1 MSGTKN
7 SFSALSEQVIKNNK
21 NSLEVM
27 AKLNEMVTSNSSTVE
42 VSLLDENG
50 NPIVYHFPTVGFLKS
65 EIDRLSSNLNTLAS
79 LTTKGAFVQDSANS
93 FKKVIISD
101 LNREPN
107 TLSALNN
114 VAEFKSDKN
123 WFFDALSNPILAIEI
138 NLNGKVEDNVRRC
151 MVRRYITRFN
161 QDENGILTTLGQ
173 TGLTSFNNTFKGRSD
188 IGLQEFE
195 TWHSNTP
202 GVQNPTNPLID
213 EQIFELEPNE
223 LQYDG
228 EFTVF
233 SMEEDT
239 VNKKL
244 WYILDRLTFVDKISG
259 SLRTLTVNDQLI
271 VNTEISTSR
280 YRVLEVSTATSQF
293 RVRFERIEG
302 FDPIPV
308 GINTLK
314 IYSPI
319 VLNKNVK
326 VSIGFN
332 EHNVVF
338 VRPMNTDNYLLA
350 KSYSL
355 GTAYYTNDLRLA
367 SADSNNGMSMV
378 DYYTKFVYDYGLILQ
393 DLVAKKKPNSLG
405 SIPNLV
411 VIKHE
416 NFKVVQINKHLTD
429 TVDAEEIRTK
439 HNLKNTIKS
448 EIDAISNAL
457 ADKQRT
463 LQTSRFASEADRTKA
478 EVQLKKLHDDRE
490 SKSKTMTSVVTEIL
504 SLSKNKDM
512 NDPKFKLRGFWDI
525 PDAIQAFNSQPQ
537 EVIQFRIQ
545 YKYQS
550 RSGSETPLE
559 SFKLAP
565 TGLNGININT
575 ENNSNN
581 LNRTKNAYF
590 SNWNEFKTDVRKRK
604 YDKTT
609 NVWTW
614 QIEDVE
620 NADTPNI
627 NQLDISLSP
636 GEKVE
641 IRIKS
646 ISEVGYPESPIES
659 DWSISQTFEFPNDLK
674 KVTGEDSFI
683 LKEATQEE
691 QRVKFEQDLNAKGLG
706 KHLNDSFSTEDIYI
720 AHPTKTISTKYTD
733 PATKKIIN
741 LEDYLEQL
749 NKRLLAVEEQLIRS
763 KGELKIRVFRGNV
776 EYIINNGAELEFNIE
791 CEDYAELVDPANPRV
806 YKDSSV
812 YVINDYKVR
821 IENIAQAS
829 PLGLLSSRKY
839 KTIAGP
845 ENQFFKQ
852 SDIGTNDAPQ
862 IMWVNNNNEML
873 LQSDSGKI
881 RGQLDNQWLW
891 VSNYHNAITGSN
903 KFTCADNGFGGFLN
917 TSGSLI
923 GNGFNTSI
931 ASIVCSDN
939 KNVGLNDV
947 ETAIDAFA
955 NLFPDITNLDL
966 WASTTSSGLGA
977 ADKRFAA
984 TVHPAINNFS
994 DLISVNADSVKLIS
1008 STANNYIDIPLKI
1021 YFMLDAKTNTISN
1034 TNAIYNAA
1042 GAINRVKRTRYVKMF
1057 MEPEN
1062 STRPFE
1068 FTVKFNIYNKRQNL
1082 VTLANSIRN
1091 ISNS

>member
-27 AKLNEMVTSNSSTVE
+27 AKLNEMITSNSSTIE

-65 EIDRLSSNLNTLAS
+65 EIDRLSSNLNTLSS

-107 TLSALNN
+107 TLSALNK

-138 NLNGKVEDNVRRC
+138 NLNGKIEDNVRKC

-161 QDENGILTTLGQ
+161 QDEKGILTTLGQ

-188 IGLQEFE
+188 IGLEEFE
-195 TWHSNTP
+195 TWHARTP
-202 GVQNPTNPLID
+202 GLENPTNPLID

-233 SMEEDT
+233 SMEED
-239 VNKKL
+239 VINKKM
-244 WYILDRLTFVDKISG
+244 WYILDRLTYVDRISG
-259 SLRTLTVNDQLI
+259 SLRTLTTNDQLI

-338 VRPMNTDNYLLA
+338 ARPMNTDNFLLA

-378 DYYTKFVYDYGLILQ
+378 DYYTKFVYDYGLVLQ

-411 VIKHE
+411 VMKPE

-448 EIDAISNAL
+448 EIDAISNAIS
-457 ADKQRT
+457 DKQRT
-463 LQTSRFASEADRTKA
+463 LQTSRFASEADRTKS
-478 EVQLKKLHDDRE
+478 ETQLKKLNDDRE

-504 SLSKNKDM
+504 SLSKNKDT
-512 NDPKFKLRGFWDI
+512 NDPKFKLRGFWDM
-525 PDAIQAFNSQPQ
+525 PEAIQAFNSQPQ
-537 EVIQFRIQ
+537 EVVQFRIQ

-559 SFKLAP
+559 SFKLKP
-565 TGLNGININT
+565 LTSNTLNVSPSD
-575 ENNSNN
+575 NS
-581 LNRTKNAYF
+581 NRTKNAYF
-590 SNWNEFKTDVRKRK
+590 SNWNEFKTDVRKRT
-604 YDKTT
+604 YDKAT

-641 IRIKS
+641 VRIKS

-659 DWSISQTFEFPNDLK
+659 DWSVSQIFEFPEDLK
-674 KVTGEDSFI
+674 KVKGEDSFI

-706 KHLNDSFSTEDIYI
+706 KHLNDSFAIEDVYI

-733 PATKKIIN
+733 PVTKKIIN
-741 LEDYLEQL
+741 LEDYLQQL
-749 NKRLLAVEEQLIRS
+749 NNRLLACEEQLTRA

-776 EYIINNGAELEFNIE
+776 EYIINNGAELEFNVE
-791 CEDYAELVDPANPRV
+791 CEDYSELVNPANPRV
-806 YKDSSV
+806 YKDSNV

-839 KTIAGP
+839 KTISGP

-852 SDIGTNDAPQ
+852 NNTGTNDASQ
-862 IMWVNNNNEML
+862 VMWVNNNNEML
-873 LQSDSGKI
+873 INLDAGKI

-891 VSNYHNAITGSN
+891 VSNYHNAIAGSN
-903 KFTCADNGFGGFLN
+903 KFTCLDNGFDGFLN
-917 TSGSLI
+917 TSGALI
-923 GNGFNTSI
+923 GNGFNTPTS
-931 ASIVCSDN
+931 SIVCSDTN
-939 KNVGLNDV
+939 NVGLNDT
-947 ETAIDAFA
+947 ETAINAFA
-955 NLFPDITNLDL
+955 NILPDITNLEL
-966 WASTTSSGLGA
+966 WANTTPSGPGT
-977 ADKRFAA
+977 ADKRFGV
-984 TVHPAINNFS
+984 TVHPTINNFS
-994 DLISVNADSVKLIS
+994 DLISVNADSVKLIP
-1008 STANNYIDIPLKI
+1008 STTNNYIDIPLKI
-1021 YFMLDAKTNTISN
+1021 YFMLDVKVNANAN
-1034 TNAIYNAA
+1034 ANAIYNAA
-1042 GAINRVKRTRYVKMF
+1042 SAINRVKRVRYVKMF

-1062 STRPFE
+1062 SSRPFE
-1068 FTVKFNIYNKRQNL
+1068 FTVKFNIFNKRQNL
-1082 VTLANSIRN
+1082 ITYSSEIRQQQ
-1091 ISNS
+1091 